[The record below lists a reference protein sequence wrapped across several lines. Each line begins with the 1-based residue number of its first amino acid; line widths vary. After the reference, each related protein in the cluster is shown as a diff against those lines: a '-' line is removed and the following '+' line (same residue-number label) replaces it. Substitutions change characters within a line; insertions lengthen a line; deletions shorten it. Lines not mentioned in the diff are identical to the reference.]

1 MSEKKKSPDEL
12 LDEVIIHQVEKE
24 ALERVFG
31 TFVSKS
37 EDPRAIEKCE
47 KFGWQEVYQVLRD
60 LENPL
65 SKQDVQLMVWEV
77 DEDLDGYV
85 SKEEFEIMY
94 KRCVSD
100 KTGLEPRKLFNLVQ
114 FMMFDKNNNRRIT
127 VEDTLELIYVRYGM
141 EHLEKEIQALF
152 GPDEKKVDGTEKS
165 ISFSE
170 YLAQINEKIFK
181 REKKV
186 KQKRKIIN

>member
-12 LDEVIIHQVEKE
+12 LDEVTINQVERE
-24 ALERVFG
+24 ALDRVFG

-37 EDPRAIEKCE
+37 EIPHEVGTCE
-47 KFGWQEVYQVLRD
+47 RFGWQEVYQILKE
-60 LENPL
+60 LGSPM
-65 SKQDVQLMVWEV
+65 SKQDVQLMIWEV
-77 DEDLDGYV
+77 DEDLDTYV

-114 FMMFDKNNNRRIT
+114 FMMFDKGNLKSIT

-141 EHLEKEIQALF
+141 DTLEKEIQALF
-152 GPDEKKVDGTEKS
+152 GTDEKQPDGTEKR
-165 ISFSE
+165 ITFAQ
-170 YLAQINEKIFK
+170 YLEQINAKNI
-181 REKKV
+181 
-186 KQKRKIIN
+186 QKRKKKVSRRK

>member
-12 LDEVIIHQVEKE
+12 LEEVTIHQVERE
-24 ALERVFG
+24 ALDRVFS

-37 EDPRAIEKCE
+37 EDPRALDNCV
-47 KFGWQEVYQVLRD
+47 KFGWQEVYQVLKE
-60 LENPL
+60 LGNPM
-65 SKQDVQLMVWEV
+65 SKQDVQLMIWEV
-77 DEDLDGYV
+77 DEDLDTYV

-114 FMMFDKNNNRRIT
+114 FMMFDKNNLKSIT

-152 GPDEKKVDGTEKS
+152 GADEKQPDGTEKR
-165 ISFSE
+165 ITFAQ
-170 YLAQINEKIFK
+170 YLEQINAKNI
-181 REKKV
+181 
-186 KQKRKIIN
+186 QKRKKKASRRGK

>member
-1 MSEKKKSPDEL
+1 MDKKSPDEL
-12 LDEVIIHQVEKE
+12 LDEVVIHQVERD

-37 EDPRAIEKCE
+37 DDPREIENRK
-47 KFGWQEVYQVLRD
+47 KFGWQEVYRILRE
-60 LENPL
+60 LGCPQAKAEV
-65 SKQDVQLMVWEV
+65 KLMVWEV

-85 SKEEFEIMY
+85 SREEFEIMY

-114 FMMFDKNNNRRIT
+114 FMMYDKNHSGRIT
-127 VEDTLELIYVRYGM
+127 EEDTLELVYVRYGM

-152 GPDEKKVDGTEKS
+152 GDVEAPPEGLEKS
-165 ISFSE
+165 ISFRE
-170 YLAQINEKIFK
+170 YLDKISQ
-181 REKKV
+181 RAIV
-186 KQKRKIIN
+186 KRKKKQPKKLR

>member
-1 MSEKKKSPDEL
+1 MDKKSPDEL
-12 LDEVIIHQVEKE
+12 LEEVKIHQVERD
-24 ALERVFG
+24 ALDRVFK

-37 EDPRAIEKCE
+37 DDPRAIESCV
-47 KFGWQEVYQVLRD
+47 KFGWQEVSRVLHELGCRQ
-60 LENPL
+60 
-65 SKQDVQLMVWEV
+65 SKQEVQLMVWEV

-94 KRCVSD
+94 KRVVSD

-114 FMMFDKNNNRRIT
+114 FMMYDKGNTGRVT

-152 GPDEKKVDGTEKS
+152 GENEKTDDGQEKS
-165 ISFSE
+165 ITFSE
-170 YLAQINEKIFK
+170 YLEQINK
-181 REKKV
+181 RATE
-186 KQKRKIIN
+186 KRKKKSFKKSK